1 MIEIDNLTKRYNGLI
16 ALQSLSLFV
25 PSSTIF
31 GFVGPNGAGKTTTV
45 NVMSGIL
52 RPTSGAVKIMGLNMS
67 LDAVELKKQIG
78 VVPEGMALFEGL
90 TGEEQ
95 LTFVGKV
102 YGLPKL
108 LIKQRINEILDVFEL
123 FDARSRLIESY
134 SQGMK
139 KKLAFACAI
148 IHSPKVLFLDEP
160 FENIDPLSRKTM
172 KDMLITMRNKG
183 ATIFFTSHNLE
194 TVETF
199 CDEVAIIN
207 KGKLVFQ
214 SKTED
219 IRNKIKNEL
228 TQETYQSLEEIF
240 IDVVSDKSE
249 EKPKGKLSWL

>member
-1 MIEIDNLTKRYNGLI
+1 MIEIIDLTKRFKSVI
-16 ALQSLSLFV
+16 AIQSLSLFI

-31 GFVGPNGAGKTTTV
+31 GYVGPNGAGKTTTL
-45 NVMSGIL
+45 NIMSGIF
-52 RPTSGAVKIMGLNMS
+52 RPTSGIVKILGAEMELNS
-67 LDAVELKKQIG
+67 IKLKKQIG

-95 LTFVGKV
+95 LTFAGKV
-102 YGLPKL
+102 YELPTSL
-108 LIKQRINEILDVFEL
+108 LEGRIEEILNLFEIYE
-123 FDARSRLIESY
+123 AKSRLIESY

-139 KKLAFACAI
+139 KKLAFASAI
-148 IHSPKVLFLDEP
+148 MHSPKVLFLDEP
-160 FENIDPLSRKTM
+160 FENVDPLSRKVM
-172 KDMLITMRNKG
+172 KDILITMRNNG

-214 SKTED
+214 SKTEE
-219 IRNKIKNEL
+219 IRNKIKNAL

-240 IDVVSDKSE
+240 IDIVTDRREIKAE
-249 EKPKGKLSWL
+249 GKLSWL